1 MSALLNRIEEVRQLV
16 YSESAVTL
24 GASKEYTDA
33 SVERLRIE
41 TDEAIDDVRG
51 DYADDI
57 KNAIETLDASVVSAI
72 DSEYAQVTSEYQAAD
87 AAIKG
92 ELLEKIAA
100 GDASVAESL
109 NSRID
114 NEVST
119 LAASFEDRIRE
130 SESAL
135 NEAIATGD
143 ASLNIEIN

>member
-1 MSALLNRIEEVRQLV
+1 MPFSATPYGYARSPAETCCGRSQAYHPSSVRPRQPV
-16 YSESAVTL
+16 RYS
-24 GASKEYTDA
+24 
-33 SVERLRIE
+33 
-41 TDEAIDDVRG
+41 
-51 DYADDI
+51 
-57 KNAIETLDASVVSAI
+57 
-72 DSEYAQVTSEYQAAD
+72 QVTSEYQAAD

-135 NEAIATGD
+135 NEAIVTGD